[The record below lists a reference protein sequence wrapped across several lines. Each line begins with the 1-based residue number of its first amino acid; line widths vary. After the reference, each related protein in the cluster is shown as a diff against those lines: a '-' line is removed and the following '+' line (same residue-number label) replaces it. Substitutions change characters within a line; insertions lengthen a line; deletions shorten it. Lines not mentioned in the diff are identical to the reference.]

1 MNILISLRKK
11 LKAEFELIVVDKD
24 EIPESYLR
32 KFDYLVFPD
41 NVAIVLG
48 IAEAVGIDH
57 ETALQGMLNAPADP
71 GAVRIK
77 YFHANNTKNVFVNAF
92 QTTNLQGNFEQGG
105 II

>member
-1 MNILISLRKK
+1 MTILVSLQRK
-11 LKAEFELIVVDKD
+11 LKRNSELIVVDKD
-24 EIPESYLR
+24 VIPESYLR

-48 IAEAVGIDH
+48 IAQAVGVDE

-77 YFHANNTKNVFVNAF
+77 YFHANRTKMYLLMHSLLMNRS
-92 QTTNLQGNFEQGG
+92 LQKRF
-105 II
+105 

>member
-1 MNILISLRKK
+1 MQRK
-11 LKAEFELIVVDKD
+11 LKRNSELIVVDKD
-24 EIPESYLR
+24 VIPESYLR

-48 IAEAVGIDH
+48 IAQAVGVDE

-77 YFHANNTKNVFVNAF
+77 YFHANRTKMYLLMHSLLMSRS
-92 QTTNLQGNFEQGG
+92 LQKRF
-105 II
+105 